1 MDNKK
6 RRHSS
11 FLREGYDPIGEHDK
25 GTEIKNQEKTK
36 EEEMEEADQVELT
49 AAHDFKKDAAT
60 EAEMQDRHSE
70 RLRFSEMATSY
81 GAFAPIRSRGS
92 ILRRAHHQCMT
103 MDESFGSH
111 ERRQHRDS
119 TTSFGPCGNEFSFLR
134 KKDSI
139 GSYPSLSSQ
148 DRQSKKYRRKQSVL
162 SITVSQGSEGG
173 GNRNFTEFEDPNSPP
188 PRRKRG
194 DSVCSIGS
202 VGGPLL
208 KPSLMATGI
217 MFSQCQKQ
225 KQWLMAIH
233 ASHPDEVVPML
244 KKPVLFVDEGGN
256 LTKEAV
262 VSWIKENLL
271 LVLTILGVICG
282 IGFGALARRFEYTA
296 DHVMLVSFPGEI
308 MMRMLKMLILPLI
321 ISSIITGLSC
331 LDTGSSGKM
340 GSCALGYYFSTT
352 ILAACLG
359 ITMVTT
365 IHPGDPSILVG
376 GTQTSKGNAEEPQIL
391 DALLDIVRNMFPD
404 NLVMASFSSTKTVY
418 KKVKPTV
425 RQTNETLE
433 ALNATFL
440 NGTAIN
446 STIVEDKYVRSLV
459 HSDGMNVMG
468 LIVFCVVFGSL
479 IGQMQQGKLMVD
491 FFIILN
497 DVVMKMVELIM
508 WYSPFGIM
516 SLVVGQIMSIED
528 LRETAQMLGLYMMTV
543 ICGLFIHAIL
553 TLPTIYF
560 LFTRKNPATFFKGM
574 VQAWITALG
583 TGSSSATLPIT
594 FRCLEE
600 NNKID
605 KRVTRFVLPVGATI
619 NMDGTA
625 LYEAVGSIFIAQM
638 YGIHLGPGQL
648 VTVSLT
654 STLAS
659 IGAASIPSAGLVTML
674 LVLTA
679 LGLPTENA
687 SLIFAVDWIL
697 DRVRTSINVLGD
709 AFGAGIVAHLCREE
723 LERMG
728 PAQPSIE
735 MLDRVESG
743 MIPTHSPSAPS
754 PQPMLAS
761 PIQGPPKD
769 LLPGSDKGNGQLP
782 LGEHQQRSPNS
793 ETQI

>member
-1 MDNKK
+1 METGSTDVI
-6 RRHSS
+6 RM
-11 FLREGYDPIGEHDK
+11 
-25 GTEIKNQEKTK
+25 TEP
-36 EEEMEEADQVELT
+36 
-49 AAHDFKKDAAT
+49 
-60 EAEMQDRHSE
+60 E
-70 RLRFSEMATSY
+70 RSA
-81 GAFAPIRSRGS
+81 GS
-92 ILRRAHHQCMT
+92 
-103 MDESFGSH
+103 
-111 ERRQHRDS
+111 
-119 TTSFGPCGNEFSFLR
+119 
-134 KKDSI
+134 K
-139 GSYPSLSSQ
+139 
-148 DRQSKKYRRKQSVL
+148 V
-162 SITVSQGSEGG
+162 
-173 GNRNFTEFEDPNSPP
+173 
-188 PRRKRG
+188 
-194 DSVCSIGS
+194 
-202 VGGPLL
+202 
-208 KPSLMATGI
+208 
-217 MFSQCQKQ
+217 
-225 KQWLMAIH
+225 
-233 ASHPDEVVPML
+233 ASWV
-244 KKPVLFVDEGGN
+244 
-256 LTKEAV
+256 
-262 VSWIKENLL
+262 KENLL
-271 LVLTILGVICG
+271 LVMTILGVVLG
-282 IGFGALARRFEYTA
+282 VLAGGFARNLEYSSQT
-296 DHVMLVSFPGEI
+296 VMLVSFPGEI

-340 GSCALGYYFSTT
+340 GSRALCYYFSTT

-376 GTQTSKGNAEEPQIL
+376 ESQPAKEKKEEPQVL

-418 KKVKPTV
+418 KEVHVTPKV
-425 RQTNETLE
+425 NDSLE
-433 ALNATFL
+433 ALNDTM
-440 NGTAIN
+440 
-446 STIVEDKYVRSLV
+446 RSLLNDTTLNDTA
-459 HSDGMNVMG
+459 SQTKYERSLTSSEGTNVMG
-468 LIVFCVVFGSL
+468 MIVFCVAFGSL
-479 IGQMQQGKLMVD
+479 IGRMPQGKLMVD

-516 SLVVGQIMSIED
+516 SLVIGQIMSIED
-528 LRETAQMLGLYMMTV
+528 LRETAQMLGLYMLTV
-543 ICGLFIHAIL
+543 IAGLSVHAL
-553 TLPTIYF
+553 MTLPLMYF
-560 LFTRKNPATFFKGM
+560 MVTRKNPASFFKGM

-638 YGIHLGPGQL
+638 YGIHLGPGEL

-679 LGLPTENA
+679 IGLPTEHV

-709 AFGAGIVAHLCREE
+709 AFGAGIVMHLCREE

-743 MIPTHSPSAPS
+743 LLPPHTPVAVS
-754 PQPMLAS
+754 PQPPVS
-761 PIQGPPKD
+761 PSQTSQKD
-769 LLPGSDKGNGQLP
+769 LVTMTEKGNGQLCWGSNP
-782 LGEHQQRSPNS
+782 DKGSNS

>member
-1 MDNKK
+1 MKGSQERSLYSEGMD
-6 RRHSS
+6 SS
-11 FLREGYDPIGEHDK
+11 SRGLLPPGEGTQSTFTHTALDSMKDQCYKDQHQQEINEYSTNERKTSGER
-25 GTEIKNQEKTK
+25 IKFS
-36 EEEMEEADQVELT
+36 ADSSTYSSVG
-49 AAHDFKKDAAT
+49 AHRK
-60 EAEMQDRHSE
+60 Q
-70 RLRFSEMATSY
+70 
-81 GAFAPIRSRGS
+81 GS
-92 ILRRAHHQCMT
+92 ILRRASHRVRST
-103 MDESFGSH
+103 KEALTSH
-111 ERRQHRDS
+111 ES
-119 TTSFGPCGNEFSFLR
+119 LR
-134 KKDSI
+134 KKKSLTHFTTSASADPVTRNDSR
-139 GSYPSLSSQ
+139 GNVFSTQ
-148 DRQSKKYRRKQSVL
+148 DRQSKRCRRKPSL
-162 SITVSQGSEGG
+162 MSITISQCSDPGHARQFTHFENTPPGSPAKRSSIVSVTSL
-173 GNRNFTEFEDPNSPP
+173 T
-188 PRRKRG
+188 
-194 DSVCSIGS
+194 
-202 VGGPLL
+202 GPLL
-208 KPSLMATGI
+208 KPSIMAQGE
-217 MFSQCQKQ
+217 MFSQCQRE
-225 KQWLMAIH
+225 KQWFMAIH
-233 ASHPDEVVPML
+233 ASHPDETVPML

-256 LTKEAV
+256 ITKEAMA
-262 VSWIKENLL
+262 SWVRENLL
-271 LVLTILGVICG
+271 LVMTILGVVLG
-282 IGFGALARRFEYTA
+282 IAAGSLARTIHYTP
-296 DHVMLVSFPGEI
+296 DTVMLVSFPGEI

-340 GSCALGYYFSTT
+340 GSRALCYYFTTT
-352 ILAACLG
+352 IMATCLG

-365 IHPGDPSILVG
+365 IHPGDPSILVRG
-376 GTQTSKGNAEEPQIL
+376 SQTLSSTTEEPQLI
-391 DALLDIVRNMFPD
+391 DALLDIIRNMFPD

-418 KKVKPTV
+418 KKIRPPAS
-425 RQTNETLE
+425 RGNESSESLNETVKTSLE
-433 ALNATFL
+433 VEATVNDTLN
-440 NGTAIN
+440 
-446 STIVEDKYVRSLV
+446 EDKYERSLT
-459 HSDGMNVMG
+459 SSEGTNVMG
-468 LIVFCVVFGSL
+468 MIVFCVAFGSL
-479 IGQMQQGKLMVD
+479 IGRMPQGKLMVD

-516 SLVVGQIMSIED
+516 SLVIGQIMSIED
-528 LRETAQMLGLYMMTV
+528 LRETAQMLGLYMLTV
-543 ICGLFIHAIL
+543 IAGLFVHAVI
-553 TLPTIYF
+553 TLPAIYF
-560 LFTRKNPATFFKGM
+560 VITRKNPAVFFRGM

-648 VTVSLT
+648 LTVSLT

-679 LGLPTENA
+679 IGLPTEHA

-709 AFGAGIVAHLCREE
+709 AFGAGIVMHLCREE

-735 MLDRVESG
+735 MLDKVECG
-743 MIPTHSPSAPS
+743 MIPTHTPLAAS
-754 PQPMLAS
+754 PQLSPVSPMR
-761 PIQGPPKD
+761 GMPKD
-769 LLPGSDKGNGQLP
+769 LMPLTDKGNGQLSWGHHP
-782 LGEHQQRSPNS
+782 ERSPTS

>member
-1 MDNKK
+1 M
-6 RRHSS
+6 
-11 FLREGYDPIGEHDK
+11 EGRACS
-25 GTEIKNQEKTK
+25 TEVIR
-36 EEEMEEADQVELT
+36 M
-49 AAHDFKKDAAT
+49 T
-60 EAEMQDRHSE
+60 EPE
-70 RLRFSEMATSY
+70 
-81 GAFAPIRSRGS
+81 P
-92 ILRRAHHQCMT
+92 
-103 MDESFGSH
+103 
-111 ERRQHRDS
+111 
-119 TTSFGPCGNEFSFLR
+119 
-134 KKDSI
+134 
-139 GSYPSLSSQ
+139 
-148 DRQSKKYRRKQSVL
+148 
-162 SITVSQGSEGG
+162 
-173 GNRNFTEFEDPNSPP
+173 
-188 PRRKRG
+188 
-194 DSVCSIGS
+194 S
-202 VGGPLL
+202 VGG
-208 KPSLMATGI
+208 K
-217 MFSQCQKQ
+217 
-225 KQWLMAIH
+225 
-233 ASHPDEVVPML
+233 
-244 KKPVLFVDEGGN
+244 
-256 LTKEAV
+256 
-262 VSWIKENLL
+262 VSSWVKENLL
-271 LVLTILGVICG
+271 LVMTILGVVLG
-282 IGFGALARRFEYTA
+282 VLAGAFARTLEYSSQT
-296 DHVMLVSFPGEI
+296 VMLVSFPGEI

-340 GSCALGYYFSTT
+340 GSRALCYYFSTT
-352 ILAACLG
+352 ILAASLG
-359 ITMVTT
+359 ITMVTS

-376 GTQTSKGNAEEPQIL
+376 ESQQTLKEKSEEEPQVL

-418 KKVKPTV
+418 KEVHVAPKL
-425 RQTNETLE
+425 NETLE
-433 ALNATFL
+433 LLNETM
-440 NGTAIN
+440 
-446 STIVEDKYVRSLV
+446 RSLLNDTTLNDT
-459 HSDGMNVMG
+459 SPQTKYERSLTSSEGTNVMG
-468 LIVFCVVFGSL
+468 MIVFCVAFGSL
-479 IGQMQQGKLMVD
+479 IGRMPQGKLMVD

-516 SLVVGQIMSIED
+516 SLVIGQIMSIED
-528 LRETAQMLGLYMMTV
+528 LRETAQMLGLYMLTV
-543 ICGLFIHAIL
+543 IAGLFVHAMF
-553 TLPTIYF
+553 TLPLMYF
-560 LFTRKNPATFFKGM
+560 MVTRKNPATFFKGM

-638 YGIHLGPGQL
+638 YGIHLGPGEL

-679 LGLPTENA
+679 IGLPTEHV

-709 AFGAGIVAHLCREE
+709 AFGAGIVMHLCREE

-743 MIPTHSPSAPS
+743 LLPPHTPVAVS
-754 PQPMLAS
+754 PQPPVS
-761 PIQGPPKD
+761 PSQTSQKD
-769 LLPGSDKGNGQLP
+769 LVAMTEKGNGQLCWGSNP
-782 LGEHQQRSPNS
+782 DKGTNS

>member
-1 MDNKK
+1 MD
-6 RRHSS
+6 SS
-11 FLREGYDPIGEHDK
+11 SKCILPAEDESAEGTPTYATHRESVGNTSVGD
-25 GTEIKNQEKTK
+25 T
-36 EEEMEEADQVELT
+36 DQVTKDDNSADKKTADEQELSSGKKSIQAT
-49 AAHDFKKDAAT
+49 DNPPNATRFSGNGVGRKRDGVRKPSLRFKAMREQST
-60 EAEMQDRHSE
+60 GGSE
-70 RLRFSEMATSY
+70 RLTKRESLTTFVLPSAAESSQ
-81 GAFAPIRSRGS
+81 SRKDSSSS
-92 ILRRAHHQCMT
+92 IL
-103 MDESFGSH
+103 FSH
-111 ERRQHRDS
+111 
-119 TTSFGPCGNEFSFLR
+119 
-134 KKDSI
+134 
-139 GSYPSLSSQ
+139 
-148 DRQSKKYRRKQSVL
+148 DRQSRRV
-162 SITVSQGSEGG
+162 
-173 GNRNFTEFEDPNSPP
+173 
-188 PRRKRG
+188 RR
-194 DSVCSIGS
+194 
-202 VGGPLL
+202 
-208 KPSLMATGI
+208 KPSLMSLTTSQSSEPGI
-217 MFSQCQKQ
+217 TRQFTQFDETSLSSTLMKRDSIASCTSVQGTILKPSIMAQGEMFSKCNKQ

-233 ASHPDEVVPML
+233 ASDPDETLPML
-244 KKPVLFVDEGGN
+244 TKPVFLINDGGKI
-256 LTKEAV
+256 TKQT
-262 VSWIKENLL
+262 VSSWVKENLL
-271 LVLTILGVICG
+271 LVMTILGVVLG
-282 IGFGALARRFEYTA
+282 VLAGAFARTLEYSSQT
-296 DHVMLVSFPGEI
+296 VMLVSFPGEI

-340 GSCALGYYFSTT
+340 GSRALCYYFSTT
-352 ILAACLG
+352 ILAAALG
-359 ITMVTT
+359 ITMVTS

-376 GTQTSKGNAEEPQIL
+376 ESQQTLKEKSEEEPQVL

-418 KKVKPTV
+418 KEVHVAPKV
-425 RQTNETLE
+425 NETLE
-433 ALNATFL
+433 LLNDTM
-440 NGTAIN
+440 
-446 STIVEDKYVRSLV
+446 RSLLNDTTLNDT
-459 HSDGMNVMG
+459 SPQTKYERSLTSSEGTNVMG
-468 LIVFCVVFGSL
+468 MIVFCVAFGSL
-479 IGQMQQGKLMVD
+479 IGRMPQGKLMVD

-516 SLVVGQIMSIED
+516 SLVIGQIMSIED
-528 LRETAQMLGLYMMTV
+528 LRETAQMLGLYMLTV
-543 ICGLFIHAIL
+543 IAGLFVHATF
-553 TLPTIYF
+553 TLPFMYF
-560 LFTRKNPATFFKGM
+560 MVTRKNPATFFKGM

-638 YGIHLGPGQL
+638 YGIHLGPGEL

-679 LGLPTENA
+679 IGLPTEHV

-709 AFGAGIVAHLCREE
+709 AFGAGIVMHLCREE

-743 MIPTHSPSAPS
+743 LLPPHTPVAVS
-754 PQPMLAS
+754 PQPPVS
-761 PIQGPPKD
+761 PSQTSQKD
-769 LLPGSDKGNGQLP
+769 LVAMTEKGNGQLCWGSNP
-782 LGEHQQRSPNS
+782 DKGTNS

>member
-1 MDNKK
+1 ME
-6 RRHSS
+6 SS
-11 FLREGYDPIGEHDK
+11 RYASQIITLTPPK
-25 GTEIKNQEKTK
+25 VPLTTK
-36 EEEMEEADQVELT
+36 M
-49 AAHDFKKDAAT
+49 AAWV
-60 EAEMQDRHSE
+60 
-70 RLRFSEMATSY
+70 
-81 GAFAPIRSRGS
+81 
-92 ILRRAHHQCMT
+92 
-103 MDESFGSH
+103 
-111 ERRQHRDS
+111 RD
-119 TTSFGPCGNEFSFLR
+119 
-134 KKDSI
+134 
-139 GSYPSLSSQ
+139 
-148 DRQSKKYRRKQSVL
+148 
-162 SITVSQGSEGG
+162 
-173 GNRNFTEFEDPNSPP
+173 
-188 PRRKRG
+188 
-194 DSVCSIGS
+194 
-202 VGGPLL
+202 
-208 KPSLMATGI
+208 
-217 MFSQCQKQ
+217 
-225 KQWLMAIH
+225 
-233 ASHPDEVVPML
+233 
-244 KKPVLFVDEGGN
+244 
-256 LTKEAV
+256 
-262 VSWIKENLL
+262 NLL
-271 LVLTILGVICG
+271 LVMTILGVVLG
-282 IGFGALARRFEYTA
+282 VVAGSLARSLHYTP
-296 DHVMLVSFPGEI
+296 DVIMLVSFPGEI

-340 GSCALGYYFSTT
+340 GSRALCYYFTTT
-352 ILAACLG
+352 IMATCLG

-365 IHPGDPSILVG
+365 IHPGDPSILVSG
-376 GTQTSKGNAEEPQIL
+376 SQPAPSTSDDPQLIDAIL
-391 DALLDIVRNMFPD
+391 DIIRNMFPD

-418 KKVKPTV
+418 RKIEETV
-425 RQTNETLE
+425 SRTNDSLEVMNETMRSSFANDT
-433 ALNATFL
+433 ALNETV
-440 NGTAIN
+440 
-446 STIVEDKYVRSLV
+446 SEDKYVRSLT
-459 HSDGMNVMG
+459 SSEGTNVMG
-468 LIVFCVVFGSL
+468 MIVFCVAFGSL
-479 IGQMQQGKLMVD
+479 IGRMPQGKLMVD

-516 SLVVGQIMSIED
+516 SLVIGQIMSIED
-528 LRETAQMLGLYMMTV
+528 LRETAQMLGLYMLTV
-543 ICGLFIHAIL
+543 IVGLFIHAVV
-553 TLPTIYF
+553 TLPSIYF
-560 LFTRKNPATFFKGM
+560 VVTRKNPAVFFRGM

-638 YGIHLGPGQL
+638 YGIHLGPGEL

-679 LGLPTENA
+679 IGLPTEHA

-709 AFGAGIVAHLCREE
+709 AFGAGIVMHLCREE

-743 MIPTHSPSAPS
+743 MLPTHTPLAAS
-754 PQPMLAS
+754 PQPTPVS
-761 PIQGPPKD
+761 PTQGMPKD
-769 LLPGSDKGNGQLP
+769 LMPMTDKGNGQLSWGMNP
-782 LGEHQQRSPNS
+782 ERSPTS

>member
-1 MDNKK
+1 MDP
-6 RRHSS
+6 SS
-11 FLREGYDPIGEHDK
+11 RCLLSADDKSSEGTPSYTTHTKGEK
-25 GTEIKNQEKTK
+25 GTPSGDTDQEQEFTQDTHHP
-36 EEEMEEADQVELT
+36 ASGDYVSSIG
-49 AAHDFKKDAAT
+49 KKSVQSSDKISNPT
-60 EAEMQDRHSE
+60 RFSSCGVSRKRDTVRKPS
-70 RLRFSEMATSY
+70 LRFKPM
-81 GAFAPIRSRGS
+81 
-92 ILRRAHHQCMT
+92 
-103 MDESFGSH
+103 
-111 ERRQHRDS
+111 RDS
-119 TTSFGPCGNEFSFLR
+119 TTGVSERLTKRDSQTTFVLPPTADSSLGR
-134 KKDSI
+134 KDSCGI
-139 GSYPSLSSQ
+139 LFSH
-148 DRQSKKYRRKQSVL
+148 DRHSRRV
-162 SITVSQGSEGG
+162 
-173 GNRNFTEFEDPNSPP
+173 
-188 PRRKRG
+188 RR
-194 DSVCSIGS
+194 
-202 VGGPLL
+202 
-208 KPSLMATGI
+208 KPSLMSLPTSQCSDYGLTRQFTQFDETSLDSTRMKRDSLVSCTSVHGTILKPSIMAQGE
-217 MFSQCQKQ
+217 MFSKCQRQ

-233 ASHPDEVVPML
+233 ASDPDETLPML
-244 KKPVLFVDEGGN
+244 KKPVFLVDDGGKI
-256 LTKEAV
+256 TQQTVA
-262 VSWIKENLL
+262 SWMKENLL
-271 LVLTILGVICG
+271 LVMTILGVVLG
-282 IGFGALARRFEYTA
+282 VGAGAFARTIEYSSQT
-296 DHVMLVSFPGEI
+296 VMLVSFPGEI

-340 GSCALGYYFSTT
+340 GSRALCYYFTTT

-376 GTQTSKGNAEEPQIL
+376 ESNPVRESKEEPQIL
-391 DALLDIVRNMFPD
+391 DALLDIIRNMFPD

-418 KKVKPTV
+418 KEIQIAP
-425 RQTNETLE
+425 RLNDSLE
-433 ALNATFL
+433 NDTM
-440 NGTAIN
+440 
-446 STIVEDKYVRSLV
+446 RSLLNDTTFNDTATQTKYER
-459 HSDGMNVMG
+459 SLTSSEGTNVMG
-468 LIVFCVVFGSL
+468 MIVFCVAFGSL
-479 IGQMQQGKLMVD
+479 IGRMPQGKLMVD

-497 DVVMKMVELIM
+497 DVVMKMVEIIM

-516 SLVVGQIMSIED
+516 SLVIGQIMSIQD
-528 LRETAQMLGLYMMTV
+528 LRETAQMLGLYMLTV
-543 ICGLFIHAIL
+543 ITGLFIHAVL
-553 TLPTIYF
+553 TLPLMYF
-560 LFTRKNPATFFKGM
+560 MVTRKNPATFFKGM

-638 YGIHLGPGQL
+638 YGIHLGPGEL

-679 LGLPTENA
+679 IGLPTEHA

-709 AFGAGIVAHLCREE
+709 AFGAGIVMHLCREE

-743 MIPTHSPSAPS
+743 LLPTHTPLAAS
-754 PQPMLAS
+754 PQPPIS
-761 PIQGPPKD
+761 PSQTSQKD
-769 LLPGSDKGNGQLP
+769 LVAMTEKGNGQLCW
-782 LGEHQQRSPNS
+782 GSNTDKGSNS